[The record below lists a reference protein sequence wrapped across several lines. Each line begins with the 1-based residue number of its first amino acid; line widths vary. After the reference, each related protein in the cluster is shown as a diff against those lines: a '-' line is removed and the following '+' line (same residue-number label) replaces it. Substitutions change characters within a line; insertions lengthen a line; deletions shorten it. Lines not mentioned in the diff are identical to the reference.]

1 MTIVIAETM
10 DHHSLLRDLRT
21 LYPADHY
28 FYYLY
33 VYFVCFVCLFVCLY
47 PINVKTA
54 EPIGPKFSVGPRLL
68 GRFMEHQNL
77 KKKILENKNL
87 PIHLKMIC
95 LLKKGCEAP

>member
-28 FYYLY
+28 F
-33 VYFVCFVCLFVCLY
+33 LFVVPFILSIYILCLSCLSVCMFVSNNY
-47 PINVKTA
+47 IKTA

-77 KKKILENKNL
+77 KKKNPGKEKSANI
-87 PIHLKMIC
+87 
-95 LLKKGCEAP
+95 